1 MPIIRIATRK
11 SQLALWQAHH
21 IRGHLQ
27 ALYPKLEV
35 ELIGI
40 TTQGDKILDAPL
52 AKIGGKG
59 LFVKE
64 LEQALIDGRADIAV
78 HSMKDV
84 PMTFPEG
91 LGLAVI
97 CEREDPSDALVSN
110 HYTHLNQLP
119 AYACIGTSSLRR
131 QLQIHV
137 LRKDLTIRNLRG
149 NINTR
154 LAKLDAGK
162 YDAIVLASAGLL
174 RLQMESRITYRF
186 KDSQSL
192 PAAGQGAIGIE
203 CRLDDAV
210 TQTLLEPLHHAD
222 TADCVM
228 AERSLNRHLQGGC
241 QVPIA
246 CFAQLVKDNKLFLR
260 ALVGQPDGTILLRSQ
275 GHAPRKE
282 SEALGI
288 KLAEALLSQGA
299 GAILQSVHTS

>member
-1 MPIIRIATRK
+1 MSIIRIATRK

-21 IRGHLQ
+21 IRHHLQ
-27 ALYPKLEV
+27 ALYPELEV

-40 TTQGDKILDAPL
+40 TTQGDKILDAQL

-84 PMTFPEG
+84 PMTFPSG

-119 AYACIGTSSLRR
+119 AHACIGTSSLRR

-137 LRKDLTIRNLRG
+137 LRPDLTIRNLRG

-186 KDSQSL
+186 KNSQSL

-203 CRLDDAV
+203 CRLNDAV
-210 TQTLLEPLHHAD
+210 TQKLLEPLHHVD

-228 AERSLNRHLQGGC
+228 AERALNRHLQGGC

-246 CFAQLVKDNKLFLR
+246 CFAQLTKDNQLFLR

-275 GHAPRKE
+275 GQAPRNE
-282 SEALGI
+282 SETLGI

-299 GAILQSVHTS
+299 DAILQSIHTS